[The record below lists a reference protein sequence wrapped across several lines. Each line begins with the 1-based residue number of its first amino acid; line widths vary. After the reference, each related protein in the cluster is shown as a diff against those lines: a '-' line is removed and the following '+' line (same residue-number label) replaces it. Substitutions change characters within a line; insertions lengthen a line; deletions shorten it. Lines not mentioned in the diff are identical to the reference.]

1 MKLAK
6 ILKEFNFGRTSKPE
20 IIGNPKG
27 VVVKGLSY
35 DSRKVKEGDLF
46 FCISGERNDGHDYAQ
61 EAIAN
66 GATAVIVDRKIQT
79 DSPQIKVEN
88 VRSAMAE
95 IAEIFFNFP
104 SRKLTTVGVTGT
116 NGKTTTVNLLAE
128 IATSAGE
135 NVASI
140 GTLTGIRT
148 TPEAPDL
155 QKQIHDLTEEGKSFL
170 AMEVSSHGLSQRR
183 ISNIKYDLA
192 IFTNL
197 SHDHL
202 DYHGDMESYYKAKSI
217 LFTPNHAK
225 YAVINVD
232 TPFGKRLAEE
242 IEIPHKTVS
251 MGDVEIIEESIQQ
264 NIFQWEGE
272 TIEMQTPG
280 TFNIENAISAA
291 FAAEALGFDKE
302 SIVKGLS
309 EAQAL
314 PGRFEVINS
323 KNNGPTVIIDYSH
336 TPDGLRKVLLSAQNI
351 PGVKNVHVVF
361 GCGGDRDKSKRSQM
375 GAASE
380 NAATDVYLTSDNP
393 RSEDERSIINDV
405 LAGFRNPADVY
416 IELDRRKA
424 IFQAIKMSDPK
435 DVVIIAG
442 KGNEESQE
450 IKGQFHPFKDSEVA
464 LDGLEAR
471 AT

>member
-1 MKLAK
+1 MKLTK
-6 ILKEFNFGRTSKPE
+6 ILKEFNLGRTSKPE
-20 IIGNPKG
+20 VIGNSKG

-35 DSRKVKEGDLF
+35 DSRNVKEGDLF
-46 FCISGERNDGHDYAQ
+46 FCISGECNDGHDYAQ
-61 EAIAN
+61 EAITN
-66 GATAVIVDRKIQT
+66 GAAAVIVDREIQT
-79 DSPQIKVEN
+79 HSPQIKVDN

-104 SRKLTTVGVTGT
+104 SKKLTTVGVTGT

-128 IATSAGE
+128 IATYAGE
-135 NVASI
+135 NAASI

-155 QKQIHDLTEEGKSFL
+155 QKQIHDLAEEGKSFL
-170 AMEVSSHGLSQRR
+170 AMEVSSHALSQRR

-202 DYHGDMESYYKAKSI
+202 DYHGDMESYYEAKSL

-232 TPFGKRLAEE
+232 TPFGKRLAQE

-251 MGDVEIIEESIQQ
+251 IGDVKIIEESIQR
-264 NIFQWEGE
+264 NIFQWEGK

-280 TFNIENAISAA
+280 TFNIENAVSAA
-291 FAAEALGFDKE
+291 FAAEALGFKKE
-302 SIVKGLS
+302 SIVNGLS
-309 EAQAL
+309 QAQAL
-314 PGRFEVINS
+314 PGRFEVIDS

-336 TPDGLRKVLLSAQNI
+336 TPDGLRKVLLSAKNI
-351 PGVKNVHVVF
+351 PGIKNVHVVF
-361 GCGGDRDKSKRSQM
+361 GCGGDRDKSKRPQM
-375 GAASE
+375 GAVSE

-405 LAGFRNPADVY
+405 LAGFRNPTDVY
-416 IELDRRKA
+416 IEPDRRKA

-442 KGNEESQE
+442 KGNEVSQE
-450 IKGQFHPFKDSEVA
+450 IKGQFHPFKDSDVA
-464 LDGLEAR
+464 RDGLEAR

>member
-1 MKLAK
+1 MKLAQ
-6 ILKEFNFGRTSKPE
+6 ILKAFNLGGTSKSE
-20 IIGNPKG
+20 VIGNPKG
-27 VVVKGLSY
+27 VVVNGLSY
-35 DSRKVKEGDLF
+35 DSRNLEEGDLF
-46 FCISGERNDGHDYAQ
+46 FCISGEHNDGHDYAQ
-61 EAIAN
+61 QAIAN
-66 GATAVIVDRKIQT
+66 GAVAVVVDRKIQT
-79 DSPQIKVEN
+79 DSLQIKVEN

-116 NGKTTTVNLLAE
+116 NGKTTTVNMLAE

-135 NVASI
+135 NAASI

-155 QKQIHDLTEEGKSFL
+155 QKQIYDFTEEGKSFL
-170 AMEVSSHGLSQRR
+170 AMEVSSHALIQRR
-183 ISNIKYDLA
+183 ISHIKYDLA

-202 DYHGDMESYYKAKSI
+202 DYHGDMESYYQAKSL

-242 IEIPHKTVS
+242 IQIPHKIIS
-251 MGDVEIIEESIQQ
+251 MDDVKIIEESTQQ

-272 TIEMQTPG
+272 TIKMRTPG

-291 FAAEALGFDKE
+291 FAAEVLGFDKD

-309 EAQAL
+309 EAQVL
-314 PGRFEVINS
+314 PGRFEVIDS
-323 KNNGPTVIIDYSH
+323 KDNGPTVIIDYSH
-336 TPDGLRKVLLSAQNI
+336 TPEGLRKVLISARNI
-351 PGVKNVHVVF
+351 PGIENVHVVF
-361 GCGGDRDKSKRSQM
+361 GCGGDRDKSKRPQM
-375 GAASE
+375 GAVSE
-380 NAATDVYLTSDNP
+380 NVATNIYLTSDNP
-393 RSEDERSIINDV
+393 RSEDELSIINDV
-405 LAGFRNPADVY
+405 LAGIRNPSDVY
-416 IELDRRKA
+416 IEPDRRKA
-424 IFQAIKMSDPK
+424 IFQAIKISDPN

-450 IKGQFHPFKDSEVA
+450 INGQFHPFKDSDVA
-464 LDGLEAR
+464 RDGLEAR

>member
-1 MKLAK
+1 MKLTK
-6 ILKEFNFGRTSKPE
+6 ILKAFNFGRNSKSE
-20 IIGNPKG
+20 VIGNPKRAI
-27 VVVKGLSY
+27 VNGLSY
-35 DSRKVKEGDLF
+35 DSRNVKEGDLF
-46 FCISGERNDGHDYAQ
+46 FCISGEYNDGHDYAQ
-61 EAIAN
+61 EAIAK
-66 GATAVIVDRKIQT
+66 GAAAVVVTREIET
-79 DSPQIKVEN
+79 HSPQIKVEN

-95 IAEIFFNFP
+95 MAEIFFNFP
-104 SRKLTTVGVTGT
+104 SKKLTTVGVTGT

-135 NVASI
+135 NAASI
-140 GTLTGIRT
+140 GTLTGTRT

-155 QKQIHDLTEEGKSFL
+155 QKQIHDLAEEGKSFL
-170 AMEVSSHGLSQRR
+170 AMEVSSHALSQRR

-202 DYHGDMESYYKAKSI
+202 DYHGDMESYYQAKSL

-242 IEIPHKTVS
+242 IEIPHKIVS
-251 MGDVEIIEESIQQ
+251 MGDIEIIEETIQQ

-291 FAAEALGFDKE
+291 FAAQALGFDKE
-302 SIVKGLS
+302 AIVQGLS

-314 PGRFEVINS
+314 PGRFEVVDS

-336 TPDGLRKVLLSAQNI
+336 TPEGLRKVLLSARNI
-351 PGVKNVHVVF
+351 PGIKNVHVVF
-361 GCGGDRDKSKRSQM
+361 GCGGDRDKSKRPQM
-375 GAASE
+375 GATSE

-393 RSEDERSIINDV
+393 RSEDELSIINDI
-405 LAGFRNPADVY
+405 LAGFQNPADVY
-416 IELDRRKA
+416 IEPDRRKA
-424 IFQAIKMSDPK
+424 IFQAIKMSGSK

-450 IKGQFHPFKDSEVA
+450 INGQFHPFKDRDVA
-464 LDGLEAR
+464 RNGLEAR